1 MKRLVSVP
9 PNYFYACILI
19 CIPFYFLLSKFRYI
33 LFPYN
38 ITGILLI
45 PVGIYLVL
53 NPWYLFREYNTP
65 EDFSPSTALVVNG
78 TYKFS
83 RNPMYLGGVLILAGI
98 ACTTGNVCAF
108 ISPVLF
114 FLIMHYMFIPY
125 EEEKME
131 STFGEEYLKY
141 KKVVRRWI

>member
-38 ITGILLI
+38 LTGILLI
-45 PVGIYLVL
+45 PAGIYLVL
-53 NPWYLFREYNTP
+53 NPWYLFQQYNTP

-78 TYKFS
+78 TYKYS

-98 ACTTGNVCAF
+98 ACTTGNLFAF

-114 FLIMHYMFIPY
+114 FLIMQYMFIPY
-125 EEEKME
+125 EEEEME